1 MTDKNRRDQLKA
13 LFGTVETAPPL
24 ETKSFNPAPVENDV
38 SHEQPKQRTASGA
51 IKAMGLSLGGIS
63 RELEDARKIR
73 ESLEGAERVIEI
85 DPKLIEHSFVQDRL
99 SHYYDHDDTF
109 KELVES
115 IKTNGQQVPILVR
128 QHPERSGFYQTA
140 YGHRRLRAAHQLGIP
155 VQAIVRELS
164 DIQLVVAQGKENAE
178 RRDLSFIERA
188 FFARNL
194 IDRGF
199 SRSVVQDALALHK
212 AEMTRYLQVVDAI
225 PKDILE
231 AIGPAPKVGRPR
243 WVKLAEMLK
252 NAEDRKAAGKVIVAD
267 NFRFNGSDGR
277 FDRVFEHLLALN
289 KPAEPSTV
297 KTDQIVIKAIHDDER
312 ALIAQLFTSKKE
324 RTISFTGH
332 VPDGFIEFVA
342 DELNGLLQRYN
353 SERKA

>member
-13 LFGTVETAPPL
+13 LFGTVDTAPQP
-24 ETKSFNPAPVENDV
+24 EPKPVNPAPVEDNL
-38 SHEQPKQRTASGA
+38 SEQPKQRTASGA

-73 ESLEGAERVIEI
+73 ESLEGSERVIEI
-85 DPKLIEHSFVQDRL
+85 DPQLIEYSFVEDRL
-99 SHYYDHDDTF
+99 SHNFGLDETF
-109 KELVES
+109 RELVES
-115 IKTNGQQVPILVR
+115 IKLNGQQVPILVR
-128 QHPERSGFYQTA
+128 PHPERRGYYQTA
-140 YGHRRLRAAHQLGIP
+140 YGHRRLRAAAELKLP
-155 VQAIVRELS
+155 VQAIIRELS
-164 DIQLVVAQGKENAE
+164 DAQLVVAQGKENAE

-225 PKDILE
+225 PKPILQ

-243 WVKLAEMLK
+243 WVKLADML
-252 NAEDRKAAGKVIVAD
+252 RKPEGRDAAQKVVQQD
-267 NFRFNGSDGR
+267 HFKLHGSDGR
-277 FDRVFEHLLALN
+277 FDAVFERLLDLN
-289 KPAEPSTV
+289 KPAAIKAG
-297 KTDQIVIKAIHDDER
+297 KTDPVAARDIRDGNGDV
-312 ALIAQLFTSKKE
+312 IAQLLNNKKE
-324 RTISFTGH
+324 RSIDFADT
-332 VPDGFIEFVA
+332 VPEGFVDFVA
-342 DELNGLLQRYN
+342 GELNGLLQRYR